1 MKLHV
6 IYKGQTVDISY
17 DLLYINA
24 DEVNIRFSN
33 SNAQSCKFLTQ
44 YLEANRLD
52 YVLKDRE
59 DYKEIVVLPDIF
71 ALTLSTKGA
80 YRSPVVKDNL
90 YDAIIERSNDI
101 ELARNAIR
109 EFNRNVKEIDARL
122 ADMQDDLSKS
132 EYARS
137 IDNITKEILEFKRCK
152 QLEDLALA
160 EEHLNVPRGTI
171 PTVETLEVAYEVST
185 LFKLEDFAK
194 LLYIYG
200 YLEDQ
205 SKLSKKYQKVYDTLG
220 KLEKYMYPEYVKD
233 VEALGQNLLAELQEK
248 AAKWAENEPNIS
260 EWIRE
265 ICRQFGFEIKSEEG
279 DLEMGFVTAST
290 SFVIPS
296 SKTSS
301 YAPLRRSNIAN

>member
-1 MKLHV
+1 MIMKLHV

-17 DLLYINA
+17 DWLYLNA
-24 DEVNIRFSN
+24 DAITLRFYN
-33 SNAQSCKFLTQ
+33 SNADNCKFLTQ

-59 DYKEIVVLPDIF
+59 DYKEIVTLPDIF
-71 ALTLSTKGA
+71 ALTLSTKGT
-80 YRSPVVKDNL
+80 YCSPVIKDNF
-90 YDAIIERSNDI
+90 YDAIIKRSNDI
-101 ELARNAIR
+101 ELAHNAIR
-109 EFNRNVKEIDARL
+109 EFKRNVKIIDARL

-152 QLEDLALA
+152 QLEALALT
-160 EEHLNVPRGTI
+160 EEHLDVSRETM

-194 LLYIYG
+194 LLYIYR

-205 SKLSKKYQKVYDTLG
+205 SKLSKKYQKVYDILNR
-220 KLEKYMYPEYVKD
+220 LEKYMYPEYVKE
-233 VEALGQNLLAELQEK
+233 VEALGQNLFAELQEK

-265 ICRQFGFEIKSEEG
+265 KCRQFGFEVESENE
-279 DLEMGFVTAST
+279 E
-290 SFVIPS
+290 
-296 SKTSS
+296 
-301 YAPLRRSNIAN
+301 

>member
-1 MKLHV
+1 MIMKLHV

-17 DLLYINA
+17 DLLYINTN
-24 DEVNIRFSN
+24 EVNIRFSN
-33 SNAQSCKFLTQ
+33 SNADSCKFLTQ

-59 DYKEIVVLPDIF
+59 DYKEIVTLPDIF
-71 ALTLSTKGA
+71 ALTLSTKDA
-80 YRSPVVKDNL
+80 YCSPVVKDNL
-90 YDAIIERSNDI
+90 YDVIIKRSNDI
-101 ELARNAIR
+101 ELAHNAIR
-109 EFNRNVKEIDARL
+109 EFKRSVKIIDAKL
-122 ADMQDDLSKS
+122 ADMRNDSSKS

-137 IDNITKEILEFKRCK
+137 INNITKEILEFKRCK
-152 QLEDLALA
+152 QLEALALA
-160 EEHLNVPRGTI
+160 EEHLNVSRETI

-205 SKLSKKYQKVYDTLG
+205 SKLSKKYQKVYEVLD
-220 KLEKYMYPEYVKD
+220 KLEKYMYPEYVKE

-260 EWIRE
+260 EWVRE
-265 ICRQFGFEIKSEEG
+265 KCRQFGFEVESEDE
-279 DLEMGFVTAST
+279 E
-290 SFVIPS
+290 
-296 SKTSS
+296 
-301 YAPLRRSNIAN
+301 

>member
-1 MKLHV
+1 MIMKLHV
-6 IYKGQTVDISY
+6 IYKGQTVDIFY
-17 DLLYINA
+17 DLLYIDT

-52 YVLKDRE
+52 YILKDGE
-59 DYKEIVVLPDIF
+59 DYKEVVALPNIF
-71 ALTLSTKGA
+71 ALTLSTKDA
-80 YRSPVVKDNL
+80 YRFPVVKDNF
-90 YDAIIERSNDI
+90 YDAIIKRSNDI
-101 ELARNAIR
+101 ELAHNAIR
-109 EFNRNVKEIDARL
+109 GFKRNVKIIDARL

-152 QLEDLALA
+152 QFEALALA
-160 EEHLNVPRGTI
+160 EEHLDVSRETM

-194 LLYIYG
+194 LLYIYR

-205 SKLSKKYQKVYDTLG
+205 SKLSKKYQKVYDVLD
-220 KLEKYMYPEYVKD
+220 KLKKYMYPEYVKEI
-233 VEALGQNLLAELQEK
+233 EALGQNLFAELQEK

-265 ICRQFGFEIKSEEG
+265 KCKQFGFEVESEDE
-279 DLEMGFVTAST
+279 E
-290 SFVIPS
+290 
-296 SKTSS
+296 
-301 YAPLRRSNIAN
+301 

>member
-1 MKLHV
+1 MIMKLHV

-17 DLLYINA
+17 DLLYINT

-59 DYKEIVVLPDIF
+59 DYKEIVTLPDIF
-71 ALTLSTKGA
+71 ALTLSTKGT

-90 YDAIIERSNDI
+90 YDAIIKRSNDI
-101 ELARNAIR
+101 ELTHNTIR
-109 EFNRNVKEIDARL
+109 EFKRNVKIIDAKL
-122 ADMQDDLSKS
+122 ADMQDNLSKS
-132 EYARS
+132 EYARG

-152 QLEDLALA
+152 QLEALALT
-160 EEHLNVPRGTI
+160 EKHFDVSRGTM

-185 LFKLEDFAK
+185 LFKLEDVAK
-194 LLYIYG
+194 LLYIYR
-200 YLEDQ
+200 YLKDQ
-205 SKLSKKYQKVYDTLG
+205 SKLSKKYQKVYEVLDR
-220 KLEKYMYPEYVKD
+220 LEEYMYPEYVKE
-233 VEALGQNLLAELQEK
+233 VEALGQNLFAELQEK

-265 ICRQFGFEIKSEEG
+265 KCRQFGFEDESEDE
-279 DLEMGFVTAST
+279 D
-290 SFVIPS
+290 
-296 SKTSS
+296 
-301 YAPLRRSNIAN
+301 

>member
-6 IYKGQTVDISY
+6 IYKGQTIDISY
-17 DLLYINA
+17 DLLYINT

-59 DYKEIVVLPDIF
+59 DYKEIVTLPDIF
-71 ALTLSTKGA
+71 ALTLSTKGT
-80 YRSPVVKDNL
+80 YSSPVIKDNL
-90 YDAIIERSNDI
+90 YDAIIKRSNDI
-101 ELARNAIR
+101 ELTHNTIR
-109 EFNRNVKEIDARL
+109 EFKRNIKIIDAKL
-122 ADMQDDLSKS
+122 ADMQDDLNKS

-152 QLEDLALA
+152 QLEALALI
-160 EEHLNVPRGTI
+160 EKHFDVSRETM
-171 PTVETLEVAYEVST
+171 PTVETLEVVYEVST

-194 LLYIYG
+194 LLYIYR

-205 SKLSKKYQKVYDTLG
+205 SKLSKKYQKVYDTLD
-220 KLEKYMYPEYVKD
+220 KLEKYMYPEYVKE
-233 VEALGQNLLAELQEK
+233 VEALGQNLFAELQEK

-265 ICRQFGFEIKSEEG
+265 KCRQFGFEVESEDE
-279 DLEMGFVTAST
+279 E
-290 SFVIPS
+290 
-296 SKTSS
+296 
-301 YAPLRRSNIAN
+301 

>member
-17 DLLYINA
+17 DLLYINT

-33 SNAQSCKFLTQ
+33 SNADSCKFLTQ

-59 DYKEIVVLPDIF
+59 DYKEVVALPDIF
-71 ALTLSTKGA
+71 ALTLSTKDA
-80 YRSPVVKDNL
+80 YCSPVVKDNL

-101 ELARNAIR
+101 ELAHNAIK
-109 EFNRNVKEIDARL
+109 EFNLNVKEIDARL
-122 ADMQDDLSKS
+122 TDMRNDSSNS

-137 IDNITKEILEFKRCK
+137 IDNITKEILEFRRCK
-152 QLEDLALA
+152 QLEALALA
-160 EEHLNVPRGTI
+160 EEHLNVSRETI

-200 YLEDQ
+200 YLEKQ
-205 SKLSKKYQKVYDTLG
+205 SKLSKKYQKVYEVLD
-220 KLEKYMYPEYVKD
+220 KLEKYMYPEYVKEI
-233 VEALGQNLLAELQEK
+233 EALGQNLLAELQEK

-265 ICRQFGFEIKSEEG
+265 KCRQFGFEVESEE
-279 DLEMGFVTAST
+279 DE
-290 SFVIPS
+290 
-296 SKTSS
+296 
-301 YAPLRRSNIAN
+301 

>member
-17 DLLYINA
+17 DLLYINT

-33 SNAQSCKFLTQ
+33 SNSQSCKFLTQ

-59 DYKEIVVLPDIF
+59 DYKEVVALPDIF
-71 ALTLSTKGA
+71 ALTLSTKGT
-80 YRSPVVKDNL
+80 YCSPVVRDNL
-90 YDAIIERSNDI
+90 YDAIVEHSNDI
-101 ELARNAIR
+101 ELAHNAIR
-109 EFNRNVKEIDARL
+109 EFNLNVREIDARL
-122 ADMQDDLSKS
+122 ADMRNDLSKS
-132 EYARS
+132 EYTRS
-137 IDNITKEILEFKRCK
+137 IDNIIKEILEFKRCK
-152 QLEDLALA
+152 QLEALTLA
-160 EEHLNVPRGTI
+160 EEHLNVSRETI
-171 PTVETLEVAYEVST
+171 PVVETLEVAYEVST

-205 SKLSKKYQKVYDTLG
+205 SKLSKKYQKVYEVLD
-220 KLEKYMYPEYVKD
+220 KLEKYMYPEYVKE

-265 ICRQFGFEIKSEEG
+265 KCRQFGFEVESEDE
-279 DLEMGFVTAST
+279 D
-290 SFVIPS
+290 
-296 SKTSS
+296 
-301 YAPLRRSNIAN
+301 

>member
-17 DLLYINA
+17 DLLYINTN
-24 DEVNIRFSN
+24 EVNIRFSN
-33 SNAQSCKFLTQ
+33 SNADSCKFLTQ

-59 DYKEIVVLPDIF
+59 DYKEIVTLPDIF
-71 ALTLSTKGA
+71 ALTLSTKDA
-80 YRSPVVKDNL
+80 YCSPVVKDNL
-90 YDAIIERSNDI
+90 YDVIIKRSNDI
-101 ELARNAIR
+101 ELAHNAIR
-109 EFNRNVKEIDARL
+109 EFKRSVKIIDAKL
-122 ADMQDDLSKS
+122 ADMRNDSSKS

-137 IDNITKEILEFKRCK
+137 INNITKEILEFKRCK
-152 QLEDLALA
+152 QLEALALA
-160 EEHLNVPRGTI
+160 EEHLNVSRETI

-205 SKLSKKYQKVYDTLG
+205 SKLSKKYQKVYEVLD
-220 KLEKYMYPEYVKD
+220 KLEKYMYPEYVKE

-260 EWIRE
+260 EWVRE
-265 ICRQFGFEIKSEEG
+265 KCRQFGFEVESEDE
-279 DLEMGFVTAST
+279 E
-290 SFVIPS
+290 
-296 SKTSS
+296 
-301 YAPLRRSNIAN
+301 

>member
-17 DLLYINA
+17 DLLYINT

-59 DYKEIVVLPDIF
+59 DYKEVVALPDIF
-71 ALTLSTKGA
+71 ALTLSTKGT
-80 YRSPVVKDNL
+80 YCSSVVKDNL
-90 YDAIIERSNDI
+90 YDAIIKHSNDI
-101 ELARNAIR
+101 ELAHNAIR
-109 EFNRNVKEIDARL
+109 EFKRNVKIIDAKL

-152 QLEDLALA
+152 QLEALALA
-160 EEHLNVPRGTI
+160 EEHLDVSRGTI
-171 PTVETLEVAYEVST
+171 PVVETLKVSYEVST

-205 SKLSKKYQKVYDTLG
+205 SKLSKKYQKVYDTLD
-220 KLEKYMYPEYVKD
+220 KLEKYIYPEYVKEI
-233 VEALGQNLLAELQEK
+233 EALGQNLFAELQER

-260 EWIRE
+260 ERIRE
-265 ICRQFGFEIKSEEG
+265 KCRQFGFEVESEDESE
-279 DLEMGFVTAST
+279 DEE
-290 SFVIPS
+290 
-296 SKTSS
+296 
-301 YAPLRRSNIAN
+301 

>member
-17 DLLYINA
+17 DLLCINT

-52 YVLKDRE
+52 YTLKDRE
-59 DYKEIVVLPDIF
+59 DYKEIVALPDIF
-71 ALTLSTKGA
+71 ALTLSTKDT

-90 YDAIIERSNDI
+90 YDAIIKRSNDI
-101 ELARNAIR
+101 ELAHNAIR
-109 EFNRNVKEIDARL
+109 EFKRNVKIIDAKL
-122 ADMQDDLSKS
+122 VDMQDDLSKS

-152 QLEDLALA
+152 QLEALALA
-160 EEHLNVPRGTI
+160 EEHLNVSRETI

-200 YLEDQ
+200 YLEKQ

-220 KLEKYMYPEYVKD
+220 KLEKYMYPEYVKE

-248 AAKWAENEPNIS
+248 VAKWAENELNIS

-265 ICRQFGFEIKSEEG
+265 KCRRFGFGVETSINTDRNYVFKSIRNRPRC
-279 DLEMGFVTAST
+279 DF
-290 SFVIPS
+290 
-296 SKTSS
+296 
-301 YAPLRRSNIAN
+301 